1 MQVTKEG
8 RVPLKN
14 WAGDIEDGAAEQAL
28 HLTQLPFA
36 FHHVA
41 LMPDCHVGYGM
52 PIGGVL
58 ATQGVVV
65 PNAVGVDIGCGMRA
79 FPLDC
84 TVDEFMP
91 KRESVM
97 HEIQRAIPTG
107 FNHHREAQEDWYGV
121 DSPEFG
127 SEHPVLDRE
136 YQKSLTQLGTLGGGN
151 HFIEV
156 QADEDGGVW
165 FTLHSG
171 SRNVG
176 LQVAKHYNALA
187 VELNERWHSSVPKEH
202 ELAFLPLDSDEGQ
215 AYLAEMN
222 ACLTFAYKN
231 REHMMH
237 AIQSVLYREGFTWG
251 DDFDV
256 HHNYAAMENHF
267 GKNVMVHRKGAA
279 RAREGA
285 RVIIPG
291 SMGSH
296 SYLGVGKGNHES
308 FTSCSHGAGRTMGRK
323 AAIREIPAE
332 QVIAEMKAADI
343 SLFKPKR
350 GDVAEECRQAYKN
363 IDAVMDAQA
372 DLVTPVTVL
381 RPLAVIKA

>member
-14 WAGDIEDGAAEQAL
+14 WAADIEDGAAEQAL

-41 LMPDCHVGYGM
+41 LMPDCHTGYGM

-58 ATQGVVV
+58 ATQGVVI

-91 KRESVM
+91 KRDAIM

-107 FNHHREAQEDWYGV
+107 FNHHHDEQEEWAGLELLNAGRL
-121 DSPEFG
+121 PILE
-127 SEHPVLDRE
+127 RE
-136 YQKSLTQLGTLGGGN
+136 YPKSLYQLGTLGGGN
-151 HFIEV
+151 HFIEA

-165 FTLHSG
+165 FMLHSG

-176 LQVAKHYNALA
+176 LQVAKHYNDLA
-187 VELNERWHSSVPKEH
+187 IELNERWHTAVPKSW
-202 ELAFLPLDSDEGQ
+202 ELAFLPLESDEGQ
-215 AYLAEMN
+215 AYLREMN
-222 ACLTFAYKN
+222 ACLAFAKEN
-231 REHMMH
+231 RARMWL
-237 AIQSVLYREGFTWG
+237 AIGEALEEQGIELDGG
-251 DDFDV
+251 FDV

-267 GKNVMVHRKGAA
+267 GKNVMVHRKGAV
-279 RAREGA
+279 RARDGEL
-285 RVIIPG
+285 VIIPG
-291 SMGSH
+291 SMGTA
-296 SYLGVGKGNHES
+296 SYIARGLDNPDS
-308 FTSCSHGAGRTMGRK
+308 FMSCSHGAGRTMGRK
-323 AAIREIPAE
+323 AATRDPAV
-332 QVIAEMKAADI
+332 QKSLADMTTMLY
-343 SLFKPKR
+343 SDSSALDEAPL
-350 GDVAEECRQAYKN
+350 AYKN

>member
-1 MQVTKEG
+1 MDVFADGGLPIKS
-8 RVPLKN
+8 
-14 WAGDIEDGAAEQAL
+14 WAVNLEDGCAEQARNIS
-28 HLTQLPFA
+28 HLPMLFR
-36 FHHVA
+36 HVA
-41 LMPDCHVGYGM
+41 LMPDAHQGFGM
-52 PIGGVL
+52 CIGGVAAL
-58 ATQGVVV
+58 SGAVS
-65 PNAVGVDIGCGMRA
+65 PSMVGVDIGCGMRA